1 MKVIGLTGG
10 IGSGKSTILNK
21 LQEEYGCYTVQLDQA
36 AHRVME
42 PGEACYEQIVKLFG
56 SAVLSESNGRI
67 DREKMSAI
75 VFQDEQKREQL
86 NKIVHPAVK
95 QWVLKKIQ
103 EVKQSGNYSMFVIE
117 AALLI
122 EDHYDE
128 ICDELWYVY
137 ADEETRIRRLMTS
150 RGYSREKA
158 QSIMASQLSDTEY
171 RKHCQRVIDNTGELC
186 YTDLRFL

>member
-10 IGSGKSTILNK
+10 IGSGKSTILNL
-21 LQEEYGCYTVQLDQA
+21 LQKQYDCYTVQLDQV
-36 AHRVME
+36 AHEIMK
-42 PGEACYEQIVKLFG
+42 PGEVCYEQIVTLFG
-56 SAVLSESNGRI
+56 SAILSESNGRI
-67 DREKMSAI
+67 DRKKMSAI
-75 VFQDEQKREQL
+75 VFQDEQKRRQL
-86 NKIVHPAVK
+86 NNIVHPAVK

-137 ADEETRIRRLMTS
+137 ADEEIRIQRLMAS

-158 QSIMASQLSDTEY
+158 QSIIASQLSDTEY